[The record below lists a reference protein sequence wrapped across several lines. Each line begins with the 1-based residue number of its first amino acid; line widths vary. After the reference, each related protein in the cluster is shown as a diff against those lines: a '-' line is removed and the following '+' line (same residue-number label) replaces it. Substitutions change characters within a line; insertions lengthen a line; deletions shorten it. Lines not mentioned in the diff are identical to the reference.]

1 VRARR
6 PAAALALAL
15 ALATASA
22 SALAATCPRTS
33 LAEIENEVMCPVC
46 KTPLALAQ
54 DPPQAK
60 RERAFILER
69 VERCQSKDEIKAA
82 LAAEFGDEVLAMP
95 QRKGFDL
102 AAYLVPALALAVG
115 LATAAAATMRW
126 RRHRPRPAQ
135 AAVLVASEPGG
146 GAAPAEAAGAETASD
161 ASQRPSE
168 PSAAARLERELEHYD
183 A

>member
-1 VRARR
+1 V
-6 PAAALALAL
+6 ALALAL
-15 ALATASA
+15 AAAPA

-69 VERCQSKDEIKAA
+69 VERCQSKGEIKAA

-95 QRKGFDL
+95 ERKGFDL
-102 AAYLVPALALAVG
+102 AAYLVPALALLVG
-115 LATAAAATMRW
+115 LATAAAATVRW
-126 RRHRPRPAQ
+126 RRHRPRPPG
-135 AAVLVASEPGG
+135 AAALVASEPGG
-146 GAAPAEAAGAETASD
+146 AATAEAASARTGSD
-161 ASQRPSE
+161 APQRPSE
-168 PSAAARLERELEHYD
+168 ASAAARLERELERYD